1 MVVSVDF
8 GMSGAQPKP
17 AGAGPDADAAQEAW
31 RRLHRYLEGFG
42 VPAGQDREAL
52 VGRFLAAA
60 RGRETADEAGALAA
74 RALEAA
80 QGSLTAWF
88 ARVLDEAVPEGRPP
102 LLLGRAA
109 FRLCDG
115 AVHWPGVLLSE
126 HPPAE
131 FIDALRVAMP
141 APTPPEEQGA
151 MVEQDFRCWSL
162 RDLAPSRLARA
173 VLGGG
178 RQAIAS

>member
-1 MVVSVDF
+1 
-8 GMSGAQPKP
+8 MSGAQSKP
-17 AGAGPDADAAQEAW
+17 AGARPDVDAAQEAR
-31 RRLHRYLEGFG
+31 RRLHRYLESFG

-52 VGRFLAAA
+52 VGRFVAAA
-60 RGRETADEAGALAA
+60 KGHEEAGDLTM

-80 QGSLTAWF
+80 QQSLTAWF
-88 ARVLDEAVPEGRPP
+88 AQVLGEAVPEGQPP

-115 AVHWPGVLLSE
+115 AARWPGVLLSE

-131 FIDALRVAMP
+131 FIEALRVAMP
-141 APTPPEEQGA
+141 APTPPEEQGP
-151 MVEQDFRCWSL
+151 MLEQDFERWSL